1 MSAFFG
7 IWNLDGRPVDI
18 DFLQRASRI
27 LVQRGPD
34 SHATYA
40 KDTFGMVDCA
50 FHVTKE
56 SRQAVQ
62 PHVSPGG
69 LIVGWNG
76 RLDNRHE
83 LINDLAQARLV
94 GSADV
99 VIAGMNFE
107 KWGNDSFAKLL
118 GDWALSVWNPSRKTL
133 VLARDYIGIR
143 HLYYYVGPRECFGP
157 RTSKHWYCFWTLRC
171 R

>member
-7 IWNLDGRPVDI
+7 IWNLDGRPVET
-18 DFLQRASRI
+18 DFLRRASRI

-34 SHATYA
+34 SQTTYA
-40 KDTFGMVDCA
+40 KDSFGMVYCA
-50 FHVTKE
+50 FHVTEE

-62 PHVSPGG
+62 PHVSQAG

-76 RLDNRHE
+76 RLDNRDE
-83 LINDLAQARLV
+83 LINDLAEARLG

-99 VIAGMNFE
+99 VLAGMNFE
-107 KWGNDSFAKLL
+107 KWGNHSFAKLI
-118 GDWALSVWNPSRKTL
+118 GDWAFSVWNPTRKTL

-143 HLYYYVGPRECFGP
+143 HLYYYVGPTRVLWSTHLE
-157 RTSKHWYCFWTLRC
+157 
-171 R
+171 